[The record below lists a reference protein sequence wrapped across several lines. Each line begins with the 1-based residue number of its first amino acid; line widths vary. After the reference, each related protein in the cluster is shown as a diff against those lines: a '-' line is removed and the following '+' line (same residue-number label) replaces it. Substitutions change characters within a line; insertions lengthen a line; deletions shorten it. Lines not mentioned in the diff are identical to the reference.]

1 MCPVPDDLDFLSR
14 TLNDRLR
21 SDGEVRRLFVRGLI
35 LDANIGVHDH
45 EKGRT
50 QRVNV
55 DVDLF
60 LRPFQQPIDDQI
72 DNVLDY
78 DFVRDEARALIA
90 SGHINLQETL
100 AEALADVCLER
111 EQVVAVRV
119 ATSKLDVYDDCAA
132 VGYEITRV
140 SQSLRR

>member
-1 MCPVPDDLDFLSR
+1 MPDDLDFLSR

-21 SDGEVRRLFVRGLI
+21 TDGVVRRLFVRGLV

-50 QRVNV
+50 QRVNI
-55 DVDLF
+55 DVDLY
-60 LRPFQQPIDDQI
+60 LRPFTQPIDDQI

-78 DFVRDEARALIA
+78 DFVRNEARALVA

-100 AEALADVCLER
+100 AEALAEICLEP

-140 SQSLRR
+140 SPQTRI